1 MAVAIVFEPM
11 VPGDDR
17 DAAVAEAART
27 PDPRLRDFWD
37 ENHACAKLWGAAH
50 EDLIVPKLLALM
62 PPDSEEREM
71 VASWDPEEQP
81 LWDAAWFFES
91 DAEWPAERHPDH
103 AALPERA
110 ALPEHAAWCK
120 QFDFQLD
127 EEGRV
132 HAGFF
137 RGEGWE
143 AGVSWS
149 SWAEEFAKGM
159 DLAR

>member
-17 DAAVAEAART
+17 AAAVAESARA
-27 PDPRLRDFWD
+27 PDPRRRDFWD
-37 ENHACAKLWGAAH
+37 ADHACAKLWGATH
-50 EDLIVPKLLALM
+50 KERIVPRLLALM
-62 PPDSEEREM
+62 SPDAPWRES
-71 VASWDPEEQP
+71 VATWDPEQQP
-81 LWDAAWFFES
+81 LWDVAWFYEPG
-91 DAEWPAERHPDH
+91 AEWSANGI
-103 AALPERA
+103 
-110 ALPEHAAWCK
+110 PEHVGWCK
-120 QFDFQLD
+120 QFDFQKD
-127 EEGRV
+127 EEGR
-132 HAGFF
+132 ARGGFF